1 MKLYF
6 IRHGISI
13 ANDMNVYCGSTDVSL
28 SDNGI
33 ASLKKLKDENIY
45 PKEIDCFYT
54 SKLKRTIETLSVI
67 YPNLQYT
74 SLEEINE
81 VGFGIYEMKSHDE
94 LKSNPEYIKWLED
107 KKFINFKSPG
117 GENIDDVLSRLKI
130 GMNKIFTDIK
140 NNNYENIAIITHGG
154 IISVMMNNF
163 YQEHNDYYGWL
174 PKNGRGF
181 MLEFDDPNNKAIS
194 YKEI

>member
-6 IRHGISI
+6 IRHGVSI

-130 GMNKIFTDIK
+130 GMNKIFADIK

-163 YQEHNDYYGWL
+163 YKENDDYYGWL